1 MKLFEVKNILAAE
14 VLVGEEQLDRDIV
27 GGGSAD
33 LMEDI
38 LSSAA
43 KDAVMLTGVVD
54 EQVIRTAKVAG
65 VGAVVIVRGKTP
77 SQRVIDLARDNEM
90 PLLVTDKSLFSASG
104 RLYMNGMRGLDGS
117 W

>member
-77 SQRVIDLARDNEM
+77 SQRLINLARDNEM